1 MRRYF
6 YVNDRKYVVRFF
18 DADSATDLADLVAI
32 VKSPG
37 AQRWMDNVSDFS
49 VHGFRTWMSEKGREN
64 SFLFAVAEM
73 ENAGLEGRVHGF
85 VYVYPR
91 KGERNT
97 LEISYARRPDGVAGL
112 MADG

>member
-49 VHGFRTWMSEKGREN
+49 VHGFRT
-64 SFLFAVAEM
+64 
-73 ENAGLEGRVHGF
+73 
-85 VYVYPR
+85 
-91 KGERNT
+91 
-97 LEISYARRPDGVAGL
+97 
-112 MADG
+112 